1 MNILKMIGKVLAMLL
16 GVVIVLLSL
25 TSIHYRFKVHNIMN
39 QLKKNGY
46 CNLVSAGDYKLNTLK
61 VGNKNGKHKIVC

>member
-1 MNILKMIGKVLAMLL
+1 MIGKVLAMLL

-39 QLKKNGY
+39 RLKKT
-46 CNLVSAGDYKLNTLK
+46 D
-61 VGNKNGKHKIVC
+61 IVIWYPQETIN

>member
-39 QLKKNGY
+39 RLKKNGQVFY
-46 CNLVSAGDYKLNTLK
+46 F
-61 VGNKNGKHKIVC
+61 